1 MMKKG
6 RGRRGE
12 RSSVSEEGMN
22 GGSELGSDLNLDLD
36 SVSDLWKLLWIWI
49 RQNDADHLDPDPQH
63 CLKQISIT
71 FSNT

>member
-22 GGSELGSDLNLDLD
+22 GGSELGSDLNLDP
-36 SVSDLWKLLWIWI
+36 DLWIILQI
-49 RQNDADHLDPDPQH
+49 R
-63 CLKQISIT
+63 I
-71 FSNT
+71 